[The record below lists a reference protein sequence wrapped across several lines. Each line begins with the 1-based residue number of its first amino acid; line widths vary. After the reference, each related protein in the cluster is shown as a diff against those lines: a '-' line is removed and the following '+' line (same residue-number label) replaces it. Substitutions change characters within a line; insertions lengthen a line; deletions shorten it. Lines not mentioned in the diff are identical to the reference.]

1 MIKKESEIL
10 GLNIKAERIRKNLSQ
25 EDLSALID
33 MSVRSIS
40 LIENGKQNISAVKLI
55 SIAKALNIDI
65 NELIK
70 GI

>member
-1 MIKKESEIL
+1 MIMKESEIL

-55 SIAKALNIDI
+55 SIAKVLNIDI

-70 GI
+70 GV